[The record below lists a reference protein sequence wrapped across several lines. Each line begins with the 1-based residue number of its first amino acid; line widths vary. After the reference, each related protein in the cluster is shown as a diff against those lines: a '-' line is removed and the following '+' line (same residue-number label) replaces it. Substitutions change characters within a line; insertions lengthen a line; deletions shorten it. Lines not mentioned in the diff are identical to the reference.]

1 MLSLSEIRS
10 RATAFAERWK
20 DETSEDAEAKIFW
33 HEFFQVFGVDR
44 KRVAVFEKQVAKA
57 GDKAGYID
65 VFMPGVCL
73 VEHKSAGKDLNRA
86 FTQAI
91 DYFPGLKDAEL
102 PKYVIVSDFQRI
114 RLCDLL
120 SGDDVEITLAELPER
135 IDLFGF
141 LSGYVARKF
150 KDEDPVN
157 VKAAELMGLLH
168 DALKESGYEGHALE
182 VFLVRLL
189 FCLFADDTGI
199 FPRNAFYTF
208 LETKTREDGFDVG
221 AQIAFLFQILNTPEV
236 KRSSNLDDDF
246 TQFPYVNGA
255 LFEEVLPMPA
265 FDSKAR
271 ARLLEAAV
279 FDWQHVSPAVFGA
292 MFQSVMDPEERRNL
306 GAHYT
311 SEQNIL
317 KVITGLFLD
326 ELYIEYEAA
335 KKHPSRLRRLHDR
348 IAGMRFLDPACGS
361 GNFLIVA
368 YKELRRLEMQILAR
382 LEELGALHGTG
393 QQVTDVSALS
403 RLSVHSMYGIEIEE
417 FPARI
422 AEVALW
428 LIDHLMNVELAKQF
442 GGYFVRLPLVGG
454 PTILNTDALEL
465 DWKGAVIDQDP
476 SGDWFIM
483 GNPPFIGFH
492 IMDTVKRDQIKR
504 LFGHVPG
511 SGTLDYVCG
520 WYAKAGKIVTNCR
533 VRVAFVSTNSIANG
547 EQVAVL
553 WKRMIEEYGVSIQFA
568 HRTFKWSNEARGLAA
583 VHCVIIGFGLEN
595 GTQKYL
601 FDYSDPSAQPV
612 RRTVD
617 RINGF
622 LIEGPFV
629 HIGTRRNPISDVPE
643 MVAGN
648 KPADG
653 GNLILDENEKVELL
667 ASDPSALA
675 YVKKFIGSREFINN
689 THRYCL
695 WLDGATPR
703 QLREIKP
710 IADRLSAVREF
721 RLNSVKA
728 ATRKKAETPWL
739 FDDYRPLP
747 DRYLLVPSVSSERR
761 QFIPIGFMDAETVPS
776 NLATIIP
783 GASLYELGVLSS
795 TMHMSWVRLVAGRL
809 ESRYR
814 YSKDIVYNNFPWPS
828 ATIAQKQRVEE
839 CAQAVLDSRA
849 AHPDSSLA
857 DLYDPT
863 VMPKDLRRAH
873 EELDRAVD
881 SCYGR
886 KSFNSELERVEMLF
900 EMYRELTEGKPPS
913 LIS

>member
-10 RATAFAERWK
+10 RATSFAERWK

-57 GDKAGYID
+57 GDKAGFID
-65 VFMPGVCL
+65 LFMPGVCL
-73 VEHKSAGKDLNRA
+73 VEHKSAGKDLDRA

-114 RLCDLL
+114 RLSDLL
-120 SGDDVEITLAELPER
+120 SGEDLEIKLAELPER

-150 KDEDPVN
+150 RDEDPVN

-168 DALKESGYEGHALE
+168 DALQESGYEGHPLE

-208 LETKTREDGFDVG
+208 LETKTREDGLDVG
-221 AQIAFLFQILNTPEV
+221 AQIAFLFQILNTPEE

-255 LFEEVLPMPA
+255 LFEEVLPMPT
-265 FDSKAR
+265 FDSKTR
-271 ARLLEAAV
+271 ARLMEAAV

-326 ELYIEYEAA
+326 ALHDKYEAA
-335 KKHPSRLRRLHDR
+335 KKNPAKLRKLHDR

-382 LEELGALHGTG
+382 LEELGALHGSG
-393 QQVTDVSALS
+393 QQVMDVSSLS

-465 DWKGAVIDQDP
+465 DWKEAVIDQDP
-476 SGDWFIM
+476 EGEWFIM
-483 GNPPFIGFH
+483 GNPPFIGSK
-492 IMDTVKRDQIKR
+492 MMTQQQRDTIKA
-504 LFGHVPG
+504 LFNNTRGA
-511 SGTLDYVCG
+511 GTLDFVTG
-520 WYAKAGKIVTNCR
+520 WFVKAATAMNGTSIET
-533 VRVAFVSTNSIANG
+533 AFVATNSITQG
-547 EQVAVL
+547 EQVSVL
-553 WKRMIEEYGVSIQFA
+553 WSYLMDRFDCSIHFA
-568 HRTFKWSNEARGLAA
+568 HRTFRWSNEAKGVAA
-583 VHCVIIGFGLEN
+583 VHCVVVGFSCVHP
-595 GTQKYL
+595 TTSWL
-601 FDYSDPSAQPV
+601 FDYNSVKADPV
-612 RRTVD
+612 RTKVADISGYLTAGNTEYVSVRS
-617 RINGF
+617 
-622 LIEGPFV
+622 E
-629 HIGTRRNPISDVPE
+629 PISQVPV
-643 MVAGN
+643 MSKGN
-648 KPADG
+648 QPTDG
-653 GNLILDENEKVELL
+653 GNLILSPEEVAEIT
-667 ASDPSALA
+667 A
-675 YVKKFIGSREFINN
+675 RE
-689 THRYCL
+689 
-695 WLDGATPR
+695 
-703 QLREIKP
+703 
-710 IADRLSAVREF
+710 
-721 RLNSVKA
+721 
-728 ATRKKAETPWL
+728 
-739 FDDYRPLP
+739 
-747 DRYLLVPSVSSERR
+747 
-761 QFIPIGFMDAETVPS
+761 
-776 NLATIIP
+776 P
-783 GASLYELGVLSS
+783 G
-795 TMHMSWVRLVAGRL
+795 
-809 ESRYR
+809 
-814 YSKDIVYNNFPWPS
+814 
-828 ATIAQKQRVEE
+828 
-839 CAQAVLDSRA
+839 
-849 AHPDSSLA
+849 
-857 DLYDPT
+857 
-863 VMPKDLRRAH
+863 
-873 EELDRAVD
+873 
-881 SCYGR
+881 
-886 KSFNSELERVEMLF
+886 
-900 EMYRELTEGKPPS
+900 
-913 LIS
+913 